1 MEQAVPPYNRDRV
14 SDEFRLLAD
23 QTDAKFRTNLRKL
36 ASHPEAVR
44 THDELLAHS
53 CVYGYLY
60 DRHFL
65 HNPELLLNELRWLR
79 ATQCTESPRHAIHP
93 ARYLAHRQELLELL
107 VRRFQNA
114 LDSRDGLDPP
124 TASEPA
130 VPRVPAVADS
140 RRGTVRQSSDRPL
153 EGD

>member
-1 MEQAVPPYNRDRV
+1 MPPYNRDRV

-65 HNPELLLNELRWLR
+65 HNPELLLNVHYLTSEQIHVRGDEADGQWVHCQPWIFSDGSSLLRSSRLNNQFRKVDGAWR
-79 ATQCTESPRHAIHP
+79 ISRTRTENVFVAPLKPGWAETF
-93 ARYLAHRQELLELL
+93 AR
-107 VRRFQNA
+107 
-114 LDSRDGLDPP
+114 
-124 TASEPA
+124 
-130 VPRVPAVADS
+130 
-140 RRGTVRQSSDRPL
+140 SSVLMR
-153 EGD
+153 